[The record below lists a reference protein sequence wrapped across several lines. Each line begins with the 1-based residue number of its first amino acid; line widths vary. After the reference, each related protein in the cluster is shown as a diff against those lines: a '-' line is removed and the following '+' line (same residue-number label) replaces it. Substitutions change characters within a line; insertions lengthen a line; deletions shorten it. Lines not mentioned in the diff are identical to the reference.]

1 MRNKKFVSLLDQIK
15 RYNPQANFALIE
27 KAYRFAAQIH
37 RGQKRL
43 SGDSFISHPLAV
55 AQALAEWSLDSAS
68 IVAGLLHDTI
78 EDGGAKPR
86 TIEKKFGE
94 YIVILVDGV
103 TKIGEIKLRGSKEEK
118 FVENLRK
125 MIVVMAKDLRVV
137 LIKLADRYHN
147 MQTLSSLPLEKQKRI
162 ARETLEIYAP
172 LAERLGIGGMKEKL
186 EDLAFPYVYP
196 KEYRW
201 LKKYAA
207 SYYKETSEYIKRLKR
222 KVLKSLAEKGIRAQ
236 VNGRAKHFY
245 SLYQKLCRPE
255 IDKDISK
262 IYDLMALRII
272 VDIVDQCYAA
282 LDVVHKLYKPVP
294 VKGVR
299 DFIAR
304 PKPNGYRSIHT
315 TVFGPGERIIE
326 IQIRTQKMHE
336 QAENGIAAH
345 WYFSKQK
352 GKRVKDSQVE
362 AGFFVP
368 TSKMAWVRE
377 LMKWQKEISD
387 SKEFIDSLKFD
398 ALRHRNFIFSP
409 KGDVFDL
416 PAGATPIDF
425 AYAVHTELGDSCGG
439 AKVDGKLVHLDYQF
453 KSGQIVEIVKTKQR
467 KGPSRDWLNFVITRR
482 AKNKIAKHFRKS

>member
-1 MRNKKFVSLLDQIK
+1 
-15 RYNPQANFALIE
+15 
-27 KAYRFAAQIH
+27 
-37 RGQKRL
+37 
-43 SGDSFISHPLAV
+43 
-55 AQALAEWSLDSAS
+55 
-68 IVAGLLHDTI
+68 
-78 EDGGAKPR
+78 
-86 TIEKKFGE
+86 
-94 YIVILVDGV
+94 
-103 TKIGEIKLRGSKEEK
+103 
-118 FVENLRK
+118 
-125 MIVVMAKDLRVV
+125 
-137 LIKLADRYHN
+137 
-147 MQTLSSLPLEKQKRI
+147 
-162 ARETLEIYAP
+162 
-172 LAERLGIGGMKEKL
+172 
-186 EDLAFPYVYP
+186 
-196 KEYRW
+196 
-201 LKKYAA
+201 
-207 SYYKETSEYIKRLKR
+207 
-222 KVLKSLAEKGIRAQ
+222 
-236 VNGRAKHFY
+236 
-245 SLYQKLCRPE
+245 
-255 IDKDISK
+255 
-262 IYDLMALRII
+262 
-272 VDIVDQCYAA
+272 
-282 LDVVHKLYKPVP
+282 
-294 VKGVR
+294 
-299 DFIAR
+299 
-304 PKPNGYRSIHT
+304 
-315 TVFGPGERIIE
+315 
-326 IQIRTQKMHE
+326 MHE